1 MGCNAKVL
9 IAFVAGQF
17 VQVIAHLIAKTNYM
31 QRPVLFCIA
40 AGFLVFVAVLA
51 GVILGKDDKPKKK
64 SYKDYAVPER
74 YD

>member
-9 IAFVAGQF
+9 VAFVAGQF

-31 QRPVLFCIA
+31 MRPVLFCIA
-40 AGFLVFVAVLA
+40 AGFLVFVL
-51 GVILGKDDKPKKK
+51 LGKDDKPKKK
-64 SYKDYAVPER
+64 SYKDYAVPEG